1 MDIRVAIVED
11 DKRIR
16 EGICALINGSSGF
29 DCTGVFET
37 AEEAIE
43 NINKEIDVYLMD
55 INLPGISGIECVKI
69 IREKKPKVQ
78 ILMQTVYEN
87 DEEVFHSLLA
97 GANGYL
103 LKTTP
108 PVKLLEA
115 IKDVYNGGAP
125 MSSQI
130 ARKVVKAF
138 SKMGD
143 ITESDYNLSNRENE
157 ILSLLAKGFRYK
169 EIADKLFIS
178 VETVRKHIHNTYEK
192 LHVRSRTEAVLKY
205 LGK

>member
-1 MDIRVAIVED
+1 MNIRVAIVED

-16 EGICALINGSSGF
+16 EGLTTLINGSPGF
-29 DCTGVFET
+29 ECKNIFET
-37 AEEAIE
+37 AEEAIK
-43 NINKEIDVYLMD
+43 NISREVDVYLMD

-69 IREKKPKVQ
+69 IREKKPNVQ
-78 ILMQTVYEN
+78 IVMQTVYEN
-87 DEEVFHSLLA
+87 DEEIYQSLLA

-115 IKDVYNGGAP
+115 IMDVYNGGSP

-130 ARKVVKAF
+130 ARKVVNAF
-138 SKMGD
+138 SKMEKPS
-143 ITESDYNLSNRENE
+143 ESDYEFSQREGE

-169 EIADKLFIS
+169 EIAEKLFIS
-178 VETVRKHIHNTYEK
+178 VETVRKHIHNIYKK
-192 LHVRSRTEAVLKY
+192 LHVRSKTEAVLKY
-205 LGK
+205 LQR